1 MVHWAWLIVS
11 TMIGANIGLLVF
23 SLCSIAKESDK
34 RNGEN
39 E

>member
-23 SLCSIAKESDK
+23 SLCSVASEEDK
-34 RNGEN
+34 RNGVDE
-39 E
+39 